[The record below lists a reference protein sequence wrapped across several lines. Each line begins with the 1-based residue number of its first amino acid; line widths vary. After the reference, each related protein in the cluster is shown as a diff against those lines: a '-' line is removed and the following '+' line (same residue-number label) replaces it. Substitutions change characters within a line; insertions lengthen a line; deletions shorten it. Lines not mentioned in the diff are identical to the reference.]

1 MRNKQKRTAK
11 KLTRA
16 IILAVILA
24 ICLCITTY
32 ALVLARVSVKENRFQ
47 TGVVDIALLNEDL
60 VDMEKNDQ
68 PLIEETEFLF
78 EPGMTVK
85 KDFFIENRSTCK
97 VYYKLYF
104 DEVSGGLA
112 DVLEITIQ
120 KGDKILYRGTAASLN
135 RANVAAADDVLGST
149 GASARRQLT
158 ILFHYPE
165 AGDNS
170 GQNQTLS
177 FKLCADAVQTKNN
190 DNKEFK

>member
-11 KLTRA
+11 QLTRA

-47 TGVVDIALLNEDL
+47 TGVVDINLNDGQA
-60 VDMEKNDQ
+60 V
-68 PLIEETEFLF
+68 ITEEEFLF

-85 KDFFIENRSTCK
+85 KDFFIENKSTCE

-104 DEVSGGLA
+104 DKVSGGLA

-135 RANVAAADDVLGST
+135 RANVAAADDVLGI
-149 GASARRQLT
+149 GAKRDLT

-177 FKLCADAVQTKNN
+177 FELSATAVQTKNN

>member
-1 MRNKQKRTAK
+1 MGNKQNKTAK

-24 ICLCITTY
+24 ICLCITIY

-47 TGVVDIALLNEDL
+47 TGVVDINLNDGQA
-60 VDMEKNDQ
+60 VIK
-68 PLIEETEFLF
+68 ETEFRF

-104 DEVSGGLA
+104 DDVSGGLA

-120 KGDKILYRGTAASLN
+120 KGNEILYRGTAASLN

-149 GASARRQLT
+149 GASARRELT

-190 DNKEFK
+190 NNKEFE

>member
-11 KLTRA
+11 QLTRA

-47 TGVVDIALLNEDL
+47 TGVVDINLNDGQA
-60 VDMEKNDQ
+60 V
-68 PLIEETEFLF
+68 ITEEEFLF
-78 EPGMTVK
+78 EPGITVK
-85 KDFFIENRSTCK
+85 KDFFIENKSTCE

-104 DEVSGGLA
+104 DKVSGGLA

-120 KGDKILYRGTAASLN
+120 KGDKILYRGTAASLSN
-135 RANVAAADDVLGST
+135 ANVAAADDVLGV
-149 GASARRQLT
+149 GERRNLT

-165 AGDNS
+165 GADNS
-170 GQNQTLS
+170 GQNQTLTFELS
-177 FKLCADAVQTKNN
+177 AKAVQTRNN
-190 DNKEFK
+190 DKKEFE